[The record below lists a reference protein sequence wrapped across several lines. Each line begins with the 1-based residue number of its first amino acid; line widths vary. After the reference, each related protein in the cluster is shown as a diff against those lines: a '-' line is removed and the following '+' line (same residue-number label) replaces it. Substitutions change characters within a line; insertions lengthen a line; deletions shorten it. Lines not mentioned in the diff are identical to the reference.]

1 MAFASVTVL
10 NSHTNNPTVI
20 STIEKAAEFI
30 LYDWPI
36 VPGGMI
42 ASARQAC
49 LDALAGKVDERVA
62 RDFFIAAAKEAKIL
76 VSTT

>member
-1 MAFASVTVL
+1 MAFSSVTVL
-10 NSHTNNPTVI
+10 NMHTNKSTLI
-20 STIEKAAEFI
+20 RTIEEAAEFI

-36 VPGGMI
+36 VPGDMT

-49 LDALAGKVDERVA
+49 LDALAGKIDERIA

-76 VSTT
+76 ISTA